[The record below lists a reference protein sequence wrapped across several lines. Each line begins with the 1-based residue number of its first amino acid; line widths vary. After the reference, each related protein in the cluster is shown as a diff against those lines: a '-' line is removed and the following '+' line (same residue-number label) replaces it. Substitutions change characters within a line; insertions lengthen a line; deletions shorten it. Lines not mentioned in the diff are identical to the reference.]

1 MNEIFVFLF
10 SNVVYLVKGGF
21 PAKETIEKTVKIKDR
36 KMSIS
41 STLLIRG
48 FKGIVVNRACS
59 FSNGGSLEIT
69 FTVPFIK
76 YV

>member
-10 SNVVYLVKGGF
+10 SNVVYLVNGGF

-41 STLLIRG
+41 STLYIRG
-48 FKGIVVNRACS
+48 FKVTVVNRACP
-59 FSNGGSLEIT
+59 FSIRGSLEIT
-69 FTVPFIK
+69 ITVPFIK

>member
-48 FKGIVVNRACS
+48 FKGIVVNRALLS
-59 FSNGGSLEIT
+59 FHGGSLKNML
-69 FTVPFIK
+69 FLK
-76 YV
+76 